1 MAAPTDK
8 TGSQIL
14 RWNFP
19 SQCFQ
24 FSALPGNVFPA
35 DSPHDAASFGQRKFL
50 LQPGEAA
57 PKWDD
62 LRFCFIH
69 FHAKRCR
76 FLSNHFQAGEQMLF
90 VVMDDIAIIHVSPV
104 AFTMHP
110 LFDFVVKLIWNGQRQ
125 ILTDL
130 ATQPQTDQPKHSDQ
144 MQNQAFQTLNCD
156 VALQDFAIAS

>member
-1 MAAPTDK
+1 MPAPTDK
-8 TGSQIL
+8 ADSQVL
-14 RWNFP
+14 RRDFP
-19 SQCFQ
+19 GQLFQ
-24 FSALPGNVFPA
+24 FSALPGDVFPA
-35 DSPHDAASFGQRKFL
+35 DPPHDASGFCEAEFL

-90 VVMDDIAIIHVSPV
+90 VVMDDVAIIHVAPV

-110 LFDFVVKLIWNGQRQ
+110 LFDPVIEPIRDG
-125 ILTDL
+125 
-130 ATQPQTDQPKHSDQ
+130 
-144 MQNQAFQTLNCD
+144 
-156 VALQDFAIAS
+156 